1 MSKYVVLIFVFLFSL
16 ASSAQQR
23 EVGLLDLS
31 IRNAETNQSRIRS
44 CRHILQVAG
53 VDYDETTSLTQ
64 ALTHPVVLF
73 TPIIYST
80 TFNAAERLQIQ
91 QYVANG
97 GVLIASSVRD
107 PALYSLFGVSGFTT
121 YTDLKRMTWHVEDAP
136 QYFDRFDEGFEK
148 VISLSD
154 TTGPQAEP
162 FNIRSYATTGSA
174 QVLAHFDNNTNAVI
188 TNQTGSGRTFL
199 FSLDLRDV
207 IIRNLIN
214 SDLHAQRGF
223 SNIFEPT
230 TDTFIFF
237 IMNVIREHMPN
248 TVRAHTCP
256 NCDGSVVMITHDVDS
271 RTAMDTMQIFINY
284 EEQNNLNAMYNITTR
299 YFHDSWMTD
308 FYNGSYDKVQY
319 ALQHGQRIASHS
331 VGHFPDYDDE
341 TRFPFTTLGN
351 TPTNYQPRYF
361 NAITTGGNVYGEVE
375 VSKYLLENDHNVA
388 VKSFRAGHLAFN
400 QRLPKALEDVGYL
413 YNSTFSANDVL
424 TNFPF
429 WDIDNMTFSGNQT
442 SVLEIPMTISDASA
456 ANPFTEQNALSIA
469 QGWIDVTLKNH
480 NNNAPTVLLI
490 HPNRGYK
497 LPAQQMFVNGM
508 PNDVKFMFLD
518 DFGDYWKKRMQMQV
532 VSEVVND
539 TLYVT
544 WTNYQ
549 MNQGLSLVIDDVD
562 LLAAVR
568 FFDGVGNELFPQSQL
583 ATFGETRFCQFVYD
597 ESFEVCNGLDDDGDG
612 NIDENLA
619 IAQYADADQDGYGD
633 PAVLV
638 NQCNILPGYVTN
650 NLDCDDQS
658 TVVHPSNAEYCDHL
672 DNNCDGTIDE
682 GFTWSD
688 YYSDND
694 GDGFGNPDAFVSA
707 CLSPD
712 NFVLQPGDCD
722 DENVSINPN
731 ALEICNDI
739 DDNCDINID
748 EGLQFETYYED
759 LDQDG
764 YGNDAVSVVKCILPM
779 GFVALHGDCSDEAP
793 AINPGNIEQ
802 CGDGLDNDCNG
813 QIDEGCIVDNDEDG
827 FDATQDCDDENA
839 LIFPGAVESCNG
851 FDDNCDG
858 NVDESLNFEVFF
870 IDNDADGFGTAD
882 VVEMGCTAPL
892 GYVAIDG
899 DCDDADPMIQPAAE
913 EICDEIDNNC
923 NGDIDE
929 GTTDLYFVDFD
940 GDGFGNP
947 FNSVELCQQTDG
959 FVLDNTDCD
968 DDLVSIHPGLQEA
981 CGDDLD
987 NNCDGQIDEGCIID
1001 NDGDGFDST
1010 VDCDDAN
1017 AMINPG
1023 AVETC
1028 NNIDDNCN
1036 GDIDEGTTILY
1047 FVDLDSDGFGNPSIT
1062 AELCQQVDGFVLDN
1076 TDCDDSTPN
1085 INPNGTEICGNAIDE
1100 DCSGTDE
1107 VCLIPGCM
1115 DSQACNYEAL
1125 ATVDDG
1131 SCQYAE
1137 VEFCNGLD
1145 DDCDGEIDENLSST
1159 SIVATTV
1166 STAVYPTCTAG
1177 NIFSANF
1184 NNAIQAGEIL
1194 DNQGVVIWYKW
1205 TAQYNAIRVGLS
1217 AALGDNE
1224 LRLYESNNGCL
1235 SLVETEHEETTGN
1248 QILLSDQLQ
1257 LGREYYIAVRHLSGP
1272 INTSA
1277 KICVNHFVASTC
1289 DHVYSNYTG
1298 TYSSVCSSF
1307 KAQYRGNAS
1316 QYTFNVLEPQ
1326 PWSFTTT
1333 SSNSIVS
1340 RLGSIL
1346 PVNVTGQSKTY
1357 NLSVD
1362 VNYLIPDVVGNYE
1375 ALTALSTSTCQVVLL
1390 PEGNIALRASDR
1402 CPVSKTLSQSIATDK
1417 AICGTLRYE
1426 WKFTRTLPTSAPAI
1440 QVQGGMNTT
1449 VLFLN
1454 AVPGLMNNATY
1465 NVQIRAIHASGQVGE
1480 WGSVQCMKIG
1490 AASGMVLDPNELGN
1504 SWVETPVNWR
1514 VYPNP
1519 SLDGKFTLVS
1529 NSQDLMDH
1537 HIALYDA
1544 MGRRVWSGVRHFSG
1558 STSIDFPQLSHGMYT
1573 IDIDDNR
1580 IRCIIGTE

>member
-1 MSKYVVLIFVFLFSL
+1 MSKYVVLIFAVFFSL
-16 ASSAQQR
+16 FSSAQQR
-23 EVGLLDLS
+23 EIGLLDLS
-31 IRNAETNQSRIRS
+31 IRNAEANQSRIRS

-121 YTDLKRMTWHVEDAP
+121 YTDLKRMTWHVDDAP
-136 QYFDRFDEGFEK
+136 QYFDRFDEGFEE

-154 TTGPQAEP
+154 TTGPQDEP
-162 FNIRSYATTGSA
+162 FNIRSYTTTGSA

-188 TNQTGSGRTFL
+188 TNQTGTGRTFL

-237 IMNVIREHMPN
+237 IMNIIREHMPN

-271 RTAMDTMQIFINY
+271 RTAMDTMEIFIDY

-299 YFHDSWMTD
+299 YFSDSWMTD
-308 FYNGSYDKVQY
+308 FYNGSYSKVQY
-319 ALQHGQRIASHS
+319 AMLHGQRIASHS

-341 TRFPFTTLGN
+341 IRFPFTSLGN
-351 TPTNYQPRYF
+351 TPVNYQPRHL

-375 VSKYLLENDHNVA
+375 VSKYLLENDHSVA

-400 QRLPKALEDVGYL
+400 QRLPKALQDCGYL

-508 PNDVKFMFLD
+508 PGDVKFMFLD

-562 LLAAVR
+562 QLADVR

-583 ATFGETRFCQFVYD
+583 ASFGETRFCQFVYD

-658 TVVHPSNAEYCDHL
+658 TVVHPANAEYCDHL

-731 ALEICNDI
+731 AFEICNDI

-858 NVDESLNFEVFF
+858 TVDEGLNFEVYF
-870 IDNDADGFGTAD
+870 IDNDADGFGTTD
-882 VVEMGCTAPL
+882 VVETGCSAPL

-899 DCDDADPMIQPAAE
+899 DCDDANPLIQPTAE
-913 EICDEIDNNC
+913 EVCDEIDNNC

-929 GTTDLYFVDFD
+929 GTTELYFVDFD

-947 FNSVELCQQTDG
+947 FNTVELCQLTDG

-968 DDLVSIHPGLQEA
+968 DS
-981 CGDDLD
+981 
-987 NNCDGQIDEGCIID
+987 
-1001 NDGDGFDST
+1001 S
-1010 VDCDDAN
+1010 
-1017 AMINPG
+1017 
-1023 AVETC
+1023 
-1028 NNIDDNCN
+1028 
-1036 GDIDEGTTILY
+1036 
-1047 FVDLDSDGFGNPSIT
+1047 
-1062 AELCQQVDGFVLDN
+1062 
-1076 TDCDDSTPN
+1076 PN
-1085 INPNGTEICGNAIDE
+1085 VNLNGTEICANAIDE
-1100 DCSGTDE
+1100 DCSGEDE
-1107 VCLIPGCM
+1107 VCLVPGCL
-1115 DSQACNYEAL
+1115 DSEACNYDPL
-1125 ATVDDG
+1125 ATFDDG

-1137 VEFCNGLD
+1137 LEICNGLD
-1145 DDCDGEIDENLSST
+1145 DDCDGSIDEDLSSS
-1159 SIVATTV
+1159 SIVASSV
-1166 STAVYPTCTAG
+1166 STAVYPTCTSG
-1177 NIFSANF
+1177 NIFNANF
-1184 NNAIQAGEIL
+1184 NNAVQAGELL
-1194 DNQGVVIWYKW
+1194 DNEGVVIWYKW
-1205 TAQYNAIRVGLS
+1205 MAQYNTIRVGLS
-1217 AALGDNE
+1217 AATGDNE
-1224 LRLYESNNGCL
+1224 LRLYESLNGCL
-1235 SLVETEHEETTGN
+1235 SLIEIEHEETTGN

-1257 LGREYYIAVRHLSGP
+1257 LGSEYFIAVRHLSGP
-1272 INTSA
+1272 INNSA
-1277 KICVNHFVASTC
+1277 KICVNHFSASTC

-1298 TYSSVCSSF
+1298 VYANVCSSF

-1316 QYTFNVLEPQ
+1316 QYVFNVLENQ
-1326 PWSFTTT
+1326 PWSYTTT
-1333 SSNSIVS
+1333 SSNSIVT

-1346 PVNVTGQSKTY
+1346 PVNVTTQSRVY
-1357 NLSVD
+1357 NMSVD
-1362 VNYLIPDVVGNYE
+1362 VKYLIPDVVGNYTSLI
-1375 ALTALSTSTCQVVLL
+1375 ALANSTCSVTLQ
-1390 PEGNIALRASDR
+1390 PEGNVSLRSSDR
-1402 CPVSKTLSQSIATDK
+1402 CPATKTLAQSIATDR
-1417 AICGTLRYE
+1417 AVCGTLRYE
-1426 WKFTRTLPTSAPAI
+1426 WKFTRTLPSTAQAI
-1440 QVQGGMNTT
+1440 QVLGGMNTT
-1449 VLFLN
+1449 ALFLN
-1454 AVPGLMNNATY
+1454 AVPGLINNATY
-1465 NVQIRAIHASGQVGE
+1465 NVQVRALHASGQVGD
-1480 WGSVQCMKIG
+1480 WGSVQCIKIG
-1490 AASGMVLDPNELGN
+1490 AASGMVINPAESDDAFMVDPL
-1504 SWVETPVNWR
+1504 TWR
-1514 VYPNP
+1514 IYPNP
-1519 SLDGKFTLVS
+1519 SIDGKVTLSS
-1529 NSQDLMDH
+1529 NEEEAKDH

-1544 MGRRVWSGVRHFSG
+1544 MGRRVWSGIRNFSG
-1558 STSIDFPQLSHGMYT
+1558 STSIDFPQLPHGMYT

>member
-1 MSKYVVLIFVFLFSL
+1 MSKKIVLFFALLFSL
-16 ASSAQQR
+16 LSSAQQR

-31 IRNAETNQSRIRS
+31 LRNAEANQSRIRS
-44 CRHILQVAG
+44 CRHVLQVAG

-80 TFNAAERLQIQ
+80 TFNSAERLQIQ

-107 PALYSLFGVSGFTT
+107 PALYPLFGVTGYTT
-121 YTDLKRMTWHVEDAP
+121 YTDLKRMTWHVDQAP
-136 QYFDRFDEGFEK
+136 QYFDRFDEGFEE

-154 TTGPQAEP
+154 TTGPQDEP
-162 FNIRSYATTGSA
+162 FNIRSYTTTGSA
-174 QVLAHFDNNTNAVI
+174 QVLAHFDNNTNAIV
-188 TNQTGSGRTFL
+188 TNQTGAGRTFL
-199 FSLDLRDV
+199 FALDLRDV

-237 IMNVIREHMPN
+237 ITNIIREHMPN

-284 EEQNNLNAMYNITTR
+284 EEQNNLDAMYNITTR

-351 TPTNYQPRYF
+351 TPTNYQPRFF
-361 NAITTGGNVYGEVE
+361 NTITTGGNVYGEVE
-375 VSKYLLENDHNVA
+375 VSKYLLENDHSVA

-400 QRLPKALEDVGYL
+400 QRLPKALQDCGYL

-442 SVLEIPMTISDASA
+442 TVLEIPMTISDASA

-469 QGWIDVTLKNH
+469 QGWIDVTLKNY

-508 PNDVKFMFLD
+508 PDDVKFMFLD
-518 DFGDYWKKRMQMQV
+518 DFGDYWKKRIQMQV

-539 TLYVT
+539 TMFVT

-562 LLAAVR
+562 QLAAVR
-568 FFDGVGNELFPQSQL
+568 FFDGTGNELFPQSQL
-583 ATFGETRFCQFVYD
+583 ANFGETRFCQFVYD

-612 NIDENLA
+612 NVDENLA
-619 IAQYADADQDGYGD
+619 IAQFADSDQDGYGN
-633 PAVLV
+633 PSVQI
-638 NQCNILPGYVTN
+638 NQCSILDGYVTN

-658 TVVHPSNAEYCDHL
+658 TVVHPDNAEYCDHL
-672 DNNCDGTIDE
+672 DNNCDGNIDE
-682 GFTWSD
+682 GFTWSN

-694 GDGFGNPDAFVSA
+694 GDGFGNSDVFVSA

-722 DENVSINPN
+722 DENGSINPN

-793 AINPGNIEQ
+793 AINPGNVEQ

-813 QIDEGCIVDNDEDG
+813 QIDEGCIIDNDEDG
-827 FDATQDCDDENA
+827 FDDTQDCDDENA

-851 FDDNCDG
+851 FDD
-858 NVDESLNFEVFF
+858 
-870 IDNDADGFGTAD
+870 
-882 VVEMGCTAPL
+882 
-892 GYVAIDG
+892 
-899 DCDDADPMIQPAAE
+899 DCD
-913 EICDEIDNNC
+913 
-923 NGDIDE
+923 
-929 GTTDLYFVDFD
+929 
-940 GDGFGNP
+940 
-947 FNSVELCQQTDG
+947 
-959 FVLDNTDCD
+959 
-968 DDLVSIHPGLQEA
+968 
-981 CGDDLD
+981 
-987 NNCDGQIDEGCIID
+987 
-1001 NDGDGFDST
+1001 
-1010 VDCDDAN
+1010 
-1017 AMINPG
+1017 
-1023 AVETC
+1023 
-1028 NNIDDNCN
+1028 
-1036 GDIDEGTTILY
+1036 
-1047 FVDLDSDGFGNPSIT
+1047 T
-1062 AELCQQVDGFVLDN
+1062 A
-1076 TDCDDSTPN
+1076 
-1085 INPNGTEICGNAIDE
+1085 
-1100 DCSGTDE
+1100 
-1107 VCLIPGCM
+1107 
-1115 DSQACNYEAL
+1115 
-1125 ATVDDG
+1125 
-1131 SCQYAE
+1131 
-1137 VEFCNGLD
+1137 
-1145 DDCDGEIDENLSST
+1145 IDENLSGA
-1159 SIVATTV
+1159 SIVATSV
-1166 STAVYPTCTAG
+1166 ATAVYPICTTG

-1184 NNAIQAGEIL
+1184 NNASPAGEL
-1194 DNQGVVIWYKW
+1194 LENEGVVIWYKW

-1224 LRLYESNNGCL
+1224 LRLYESSNGCL
-1235 SLVETEHEETTGN
+1235 SLLETEHEETTGN
-1248 QILLSDQLQ
+1248 QILLTDQLQ
-1257 LGREYYIAVRHLSGP
+1257 LGREYFIAVRHLSGP

-1277 KICVNHFVASTC
+1277 KICVNHFLPSTC
-1289 DHVYSNYTG
+1289 DHVFSNYTG
-1298 TYSSVCSSF
+1298 TYSNVCSSF

-1326 PWSFTTT
+1326 PWSYTTT

-1362 VNYLIPDVVGNYE
+1362 VNYLIPDVAGNYE
-1375 ALTALSTSTCQVVLL
+1375 SLTALSTSTCQVVLL

-1417 AICGTLRYE
+1417 AICGTMRYE

-1440 QVQGGMNTT
+1440 QVQGGINTT

-1454 AVPGLMNNATY
+1454 GVPGLVNNATY
-1465 NVQIRAIHASGQVGE
+1465 NVQIRALHASGQVGE
-1480 WGSVQCMKIG
+1480 WGNVQCLKIG
-1490 AASGMVLDPNELGN
+1490 SSSGMMLEPSDAVNAIAE
-1504 SWVETPVNWR
+1504 SAVNWR

-1519 SLDGKFTLVS
+1519 SLDGKITLVS
-1529 NSQDLMDH
+1529 NSQELMDH
-1537 HIALYDA
+1537 HIVLYDA

-1558 STSIDFPQLSHGMYT
+1558 STSIDFPQISHGMYT